1 MKTFWKIVNWKLLL
15 ALVLAVAMLFGPKW
29 LGRDIMTFERVM
41 QLPVIDLN
49 GEAEEEEKPAVNN
62 SHTLVLPLPP
72 KCECAPKCPCDLND
86 VMKPASQLRST

>member
-49 GEAEEEEKPAVNN
+49 GEA
-62 SHTLVLPLPP
+62 SG
-72 KCECAPKCPCDLND
+72 
-86 VMKPASQLRST
+86 